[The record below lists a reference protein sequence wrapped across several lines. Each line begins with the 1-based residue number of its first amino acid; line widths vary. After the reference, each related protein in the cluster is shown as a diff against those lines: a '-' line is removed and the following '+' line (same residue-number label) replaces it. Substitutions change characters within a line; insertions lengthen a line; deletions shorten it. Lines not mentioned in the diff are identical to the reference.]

1 MDLFFFSSGP
11 KQNQLSLF
19 AAVLPF
25 FPDDERMT
33 TTAAT
38 VTRF

>member
-25 FPDDERMT
+25 FLTMNE
-33 TTAAT
+33 
-38 VTRF
+38 